1 MFSTERRQND
11 GIRRSLREC
20 LAVSDQD
27 LFNAQQRIAALERK
41 VADLYERIGQAEPQ
55 YGFASDGTGGGQ
67 ALSAADSD
75 QELISLVQNGKE
87 VAAIKRYRE
96 LTGLGLAEAADAVR
110 VLHREHGPIDD
121 QQY

>member
-1 MFSTERRQND
+1 M
-11 GIRRSLREC
+11 
-20 LAVSDQD
+20 ADQEI
-27 LFNAQQRIAALERK
+27 FNLQQRIASLERK
-41 VADLYERIGQAEPQ
+41 VTELYERVGQAEPQ

-67 ALSAADSD
+67 ALNEAASD
-75 QELISLVQNGKE
+75 QKLMELIQNGKE

>member
-1 MFSTERRQND
+1 MT
-11 GIRRSLREC
+11 
-20 LAVSDQD
+20 DQEI
-27 LFNAQQRIAALERK
+27 FNVQQRVAALERK

-55 YGFASDGTGGGQ
+55 FGFADEGTGGGQ
-67 ALSAADSD
+67 AMSAAESD
-75 QELISLVQNGKE
+75 QQLMELVQNGKE

-96 LTGLGLAEAADAVR
+96 LTGLGLAEATDAVR

>member
-1 MFSTERRQND
+1 M
-11 GIRRSLREC
+11 
-20 LAVSDQD
+20 SDHE

-67 ALSAADSD
+67 ALAAADAD
-75 QELISLVQNGKE
+75 PELIQLIQNGKE
-87 VAAIKRYRE
+87 VQAIKRYRE

-110 VLHREHGPIDD
+110 VLHRQYGPIDD